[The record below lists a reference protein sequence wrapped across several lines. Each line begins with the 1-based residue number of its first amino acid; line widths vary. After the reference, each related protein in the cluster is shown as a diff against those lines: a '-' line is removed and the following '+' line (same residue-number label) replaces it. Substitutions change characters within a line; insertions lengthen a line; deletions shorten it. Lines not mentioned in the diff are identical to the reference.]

1 MPVPNPKAGES
12 EREYISRCEK
22 FMHEENESKP
32 EAKTFKRA
40 DERYLLFNLAQKQR
54 LKFPASQQIF

>member
-22 FMHEENESKP
+22 FMHEENENKP
-32 EAKTFKRA
+32 EAEKRSNEQMSA
-40 DERYLLFNLAQKQR
+40 ICYSTWRKYKV
-54 LKFPASQQIF
+54 